1 MNLLLRILWDERGT
15 TLAITRKVASTVATA
30 TAQNVNA
37 DEIEAVVNG
46 GIDDS
51 NIAADGV
58 KAVNLNPDVA
68 LADNGLAIGTGGA
81 LKVDPSDTTPCLEVT
96 DGGIRAKVDNSS
108 IERASGGLQI
118 KAAGVTLAMLATAL
132 KDAMWPVG
140 SIYSNATVATNPG
153 TLLGFG
159 TWVAVEGV
167 VVVGYKSGDSNF
179 GTPGATVGAATVTLT
194 AAQSGLPAHSHG
206 VVARNVDGATSSIY
220 GTTGGGSTTVTQS
233 SNDNTAA
240 AASEAHSNIQP
251 SLVCYCWRRTA

>member
-81 LKVDPSDTTPCLEVT
+81 LKVDPSDTTPCLEIT
-96 DGGIRAKVDNSS
+96 DGGLRVKVDSSS
-108 IERASGGLQI
+108 IERAAGGLQV
-118 KAAGVTLAMLATAL
+118 KAGGITVAMLATAVFQ
-132 KDAMWPVG
+132 AIYPVG
-140 SIYSNATVATNPG
+140 SIYCNNAVSTNPA
-153 TLLGFG
+153 TLFGFG
-159 TWVAVEGV
+159 TWVAIGGKVL
-167 VVVGYKSGDSNF
+167 VGLD
-179 GTPGATVGAATVTLT
+179 GTTEFATLNQTGGAKTITLT
-194 AAQSGLPAHSHG
+194 AAQSGLPAHTHTIKG
-206 VVARNVDGATSSIY
+206 YAGAAGNGAYGGIQTEMYTITSEA
-220 GTTGGGSTTVTQS
+220 
-233 SNDNTAA
+233 NAAA
-240 AASEAHSNIQP
+240 AASEAHSNLQP
-251 SLVCYCWRRTA
+251 YQTVYMWYRSA